1 MRLSLAPP
9 QYFWPREQTLA
20 WYREAL
26 AWPLDIVHLG
36 ESVCSKRRELRLA
49 DWLALGDEFAAR
61 GVEVVLSSLALL
73 EAESELSQLRRLVA
87 NGRFKVEA
95 NDLSA
100 VQLCR
105 ELGVAFVGGPTL
117 NVYNLGTLQMLLA
130 DGLMRLVLPVELGRD
145 WLLELRDAAQA
156 EGTALPEFETIAWG
170 RTPLAYSARCFTA
183 RAGPGQGR
191 LRLPLHRLP
200 RRPEARYPR
209 GRRVPGHQRHPG
221 AELRMLRPGA
231 AGRRAARSR
240 HRRAAPVPA
249 AGGHA
254 RGGAALPRRHRRR
267 RYTTAAGARP
277 GLLACA
283 RTDGAGGLMPG
294 ATSAASVCLLKALS
308 PNRLHVTEFET
319 DFCPQRTQRRAK
331 ACVGVTIAMES
342 ARSSICSCFL
352 CVLCV
357 LCGQEK
363 WNGSARQF
371 EARISA
377 PAGATGTLTEHVS
390 SC

>member
-26 AWPLDIVHLG
+26 EWPLDIVHLG

-49 DWLALGDEFAAR
+49 DWLAIGDEFAAR

-95 NDLSA
+95 NDVSA

-117 NVYNLGTLQMLLA
+117 NVYNLGTLRMLLA

-183 RAGPGQGR
+183 RALGLGKDDCGFRCIDYPDGLKLATREGGEFLVINGIQVQSFECCDLAPVGSELR
-191 LRLPLHRLP
+191 ESGIEVLRL
-200 RRPEARYPR
+200 YP
-209 GRRVPGHQRHPG
+209 QREG
-221 AELRMLRPGA
+221 MREVVQRFRAAIAGA
-231 AGRRAARSR
+231 ATPPLPAHGLGYWHAREPM
-240 HRRAAPVPA
+240 APA
-249 AGGHA
+249 A
-254 RGGAALPRRHRRR
+254 
-267 RYTTAAGARP
+267 
-277 GLLACA
+277 
-283 RTDGAGGLMPG
+283 
-294 ATSAASVCLLKALS
+294 
-308 PNRLHVTEFET
+308 
-319 DFCPQRTQRRAK
+319 
-331 ACVGVTIAMES
+331 
-342 ARSSICSCFL
+342 
-352 CVLCV
+352 
-357 LCGQEK
+357 
-363 WNGSARQF
+363 
-371 EARISA
+371 
-377 PAGATGTLTEHVS
+377 
-390 SC
+390 

>member
-26 AWPLDIVHLG
+26 EWPLDIVHLG

-49 DWLALGDEFAAR
+49 DWLAIGDEFAAR

-95 NDLSA
+95 NDVSA

-117 NVYNLGTLQMLLA
+117 NVYNLGTLRMLLA

-183 RAGPGQGR
+183 RALGLGKDDCGFRCIDYPDGMPLATREGRPLLRINGISVQGEETTDLGPELHQLRALGVNI
-191 LRLPLHRLP
+191 LRLYPQAEGM
-200 RRPEARYPR
+200 EA
-209 GRRVPGHQRHPG
+209 VVRHFD
-221 AELRMLRPGA
+221 A
-231 AGRRAARSR
+231 
-240 HRRAAPVPA
+240 
-249 AGGHA
+249 
-254 RGGAALPRRHRRR
+254 
-267 RYTTAAGARP
+267 
-277 GLLACA
+277 ACA
-283 RTDGAGGLMPG
+283 GIEIPPRIGERNGYWHGEPGMRMP
-294 ATSAASVCLLKALS
+294 A
-308 PNRLHVTEFET
+308 
-319 DFCPQRTQRRAK
+319 
-331 ACVGVTIAMES
+331 
-342 ARSSICSCFL
+342 
-352 CVLCV
+352 
-357 LCGQEK
+357 
-363 WNGSARQF
+363 
-371 EARISA
+371 
-377 PAGATGTLTEHVS
+377 
-390 SC
+390 